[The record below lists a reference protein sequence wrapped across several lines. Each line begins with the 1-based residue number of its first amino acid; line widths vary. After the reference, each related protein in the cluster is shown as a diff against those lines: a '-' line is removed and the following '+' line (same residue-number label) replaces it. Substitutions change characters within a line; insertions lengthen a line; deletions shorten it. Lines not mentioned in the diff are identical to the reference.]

1 MVRHDQVRVARQLE
15 LADVDVA
22 RLEHVELG
30 EEHLRVDDDAVADH
44 RDDGGVQ
51 DPARDE
57 LELEHVAVDHDGV
70 ARVVARLVAHDE
82 RALLGEIVGEAT
94 LAFVTPMGADDHRAG
109 HGNRFEN
116 ATTVTLTG
124 G

>member
-1 MVRHDQVRVARQLE
+1 MSTLGSTTTPLPMTGDDVR
-15 LADVDVA
+15 
-22 RLEHVELG
+22 
-30 EEHLRVDDDAVADH
+30 
-44 RDDGGVQ
+44 VQ

-57 LELEHVAVDHDGV
+57 LELEHVAVDHDRV

-82 RALLGEIVGEAT
+82 RALLGEIIGEAA
-94 LAFVTPMGADDHRAG
+94 LAFVTPVGTDDHRAG
-109 HGNRFEN
+109 HGIRSVN